1 MIFWKRCTMRLDADA
16 NWVVLRAPGVKNGLQ
31 LPEGPSKPLYIN
43 PNGSSLTPAKL
54 NQARAVHAK
63 QT

>member
-1 MIFWKRCTMRLDADA
+1 MRLDADA
-16 NWVVLRAPGVKNGLQ
+16 NRVVLRAPGVKNGLQ
-31 LPEGPSKPLYIN
+31 LPEGPSMPLYIN

-54 NQARAVHAK
+54 NQTRAVHTK